1 MISIPIGYLIPS
13 LLVLL
18 SVYFVVAPS
27 SWPKPFKF
35 WWVIAAVVNELPFFA
50 ALFLVASTALAISE
64 GDIYSPGGWIAFGF
78 NVSAGIGLIV
88 LFYLSLQTAP
98 AIRRALTEGLGG
110 DWRDRLDRKLAKS
123 LDKNFSVKA
132 LLGPFFIR
140 SASVQHIR
148 NISYGNAD
156 RYHTLDIYHKKS
168 KPTRSP
174 IFIHIHGGALRTGK
188 KDHDALPVLY
198 HLAKHGWVCISANY
212 RLQPYASFD
221 EQVNDIRQV
230 VAWTK
235 AHGGEYGGDPD
246 FIMIGGGSS
255 GGHLA
260 AIIGLE
266 LGSVNAVVALY
277 GQFFYGPLEE
287 APITYVKKDA
297 PPFLLIHGDHDNLV
311 PVVGTRKFAQKLRS
325 VSKNPVIYAELP
337 HAEHNFDQ
345 FNSVRSL
352 AVANAIESFGAW
364 VHSIR

>member
-1 MISIPIGYLIPS
+1 MISIPIGYLIPTF
-13 LLVLL
+13 LVLL
-18 SVYFVVAPS
+18 SVYFIVAPLA
-27 SWPKPFKF
+27 WPRPFKF
-35 WWVIAAVVNELPFFA
+35 WWVIAAVVNELPLFA

-64 GDIYSPGGWIAFGF
+64 GDISSPGGWIAFGF
-78 NVSAGIGLIV
+78 NVASVIGLIV
-88 LFYLSLQTAP
+88 LFCLSLQTAP
-98 AIRRALTEGLGG
+98 AIRRALTEGLGS
-110 DWRDRLDRKLAKS
+110 DWRDRLDRKLAKR

-148 NISYGNAD
+148 NISYGNAG

-168 KPTRSP
+168 RLTRSP

-188 KDHDALPVLY
+188 KDHDALPVVY

-212 RLQPYASFD
+212 RLQPYVNFD
-221 EQVNDIRQV
+221 EQVNDIRRV

-255 GGHLA
+255 GGQLA
-260 AIIGLE
+260 ALTGLE
-266 LGSVNAVVALY
+266 PGSVNAAVALY
-277 GQFFYGPLEE
+277 GQFFYGPRKE
-287 APITYVKKDA
+287 APITYVKKDP
-297 PPFLLIHGDHDNLV
+297 PPFLLIHGDHDSQV
-311 PVVGTRKFAQKLRS
+311 PVVGTREFAQKLRS

-352 AVANAIESFGAW
+352 AIANAIESFGAW